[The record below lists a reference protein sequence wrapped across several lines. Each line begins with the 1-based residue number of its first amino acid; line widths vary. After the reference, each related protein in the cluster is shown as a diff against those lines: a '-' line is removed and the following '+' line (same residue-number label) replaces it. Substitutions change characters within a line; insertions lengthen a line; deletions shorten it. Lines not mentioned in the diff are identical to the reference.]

1 MLTEGIEGKSLDQ
14 CCSKNGD
21 IESQSVVPTVLLANR
36 HRKGTIL
43 VGVSDLT
50 CTLFL
55 KLRRHCRQ
63 GRALRLE
70 TPGRILAEE
79 NAVGLSC
86 VRATNRAGVALS
98 PSRLRWQSMRQRA
111 PQIQCGGW

>member
-55 KLRRHCRQ
+55 NYNDGFFFYSLDKKEIR
-63 GRALRLE
+63 
-70 TPGRILAEE
+70 PEE
-79 NAVGLSC
+79 NHSC
-86 VRATNRAGVALS
+86 
-98 PSRLRWQSMRQRA
+98 
-111 PQIQCGGW
+111 GWFFLCAFY